1 MSRLTFLTLLLI
13 IAFSVEGYSQYS
25 QKKTAS
31 RYEAYT
37 DSLKQVEYKYI
48 FPVFG
53 QQVYSK
59 GFDIPYPAGVMANF
73 MWMRQN
79 LVFENM
85 QLGLLTDSL
94 DIPLTPV
101 GFIEFGDNTNTS
113 WSINVRPDLW
123 IFPFLNVYGIFGY
136 GKSSTE
142 TVITAPVSFTT
153 VVDQNIRT
161 AGFGV
166 LGAFGIGPIWLS
178 VDANFTWSK
187 PDLLEKAVLVN
198 VVGIRAGHTF
208 VFKNRPYRNIGVWVG
223 AMFMSMDTET
233 VGEIRLSEALPAD
246 VWDRADEI
254 VESYNVWYEGLSAPE
269 QKIVDETPVPDI
281 INKIDKADGSAV
293 VRYGMDK
300 QVRQKWNGTVGFQF
314 QLNKHWMFRSEA
326 GVIGNRKSIL
336 GSINYRFLI

>member
-1 MSRLTFLTLLLI
+1 MKNTFIVSLI
-13 IAFSVEGYSQYS
+13 LCFFITEGYSQYS

-31 RYEAYT
+31 RYETYT
-37 DSLKQVEYKYI
+37 DSLKQLDYNYI
-48 FPVFG
+48 FPIYG

-59 GFDIPYPAGVMANF
+59 GFDIPYPAGIMANY
-73 MWMRQN
+73 MWLSQN

-101 GFIEFGDNTNTS
+101 EFIQFGDNRNTS
-113 WSINVRPDLW
+113 WSVNVRPDLW
-123 IFPFLNVYGIFGY
+123 IFPFLNIYGIIGY

-187 PDLLEKAVLVN
+187 PDLLEKPVQVN

-208 VFKNRPYRNIGVWVG
+208 VFKNRPDRNIGVWVG

-233 VGEIRLSEALPAD
+233 VGQIQLSEALPAD
-246 VWDRADEI
+246 VWDRADKI
-254 VESYNVWYEGLSAPE
+254 VEDYNVWYESLSAPE
-269 QKIVDETPVPDI
+269 QKIVDATPVPDI
-281 INKIDKADGSAV
+281 IDKIDQADGSAI

-326 GVIGNRKSIL
+326 GLIGNRKSVL
-336 GSINYRFLI
+336 ASFNYRFLI